1 MELTPREFENMM
13 IGRNEQHLDELQ
25 TSSVFALM
33 MRVAYHHDPKKKLKP
48 SDLFDR
54 NKLNGENNQ
63 DLTIEE
69 KMQKAQEHMQF
80 LQTLNFN

>member
-1 MELTPREFENMM
+1 
-13 IGRNEQHLDELQ
+13 
-25 TSSVFALM
+25 M

>member
-1 MELTPREFENMM
+1 MELTPREFENLM

-25 TSSVFALM
+25 TNSVFALM

-48 SDLFDR
+48 CDLFDR
-54 NKLNGENNQ
+54 NKLNGENTQ

-69 KMQKAQEHMQF
+69 KMKKAQEHMQF